1 MEEIYQNPLE
11 KWTRDITSDLVRW
24 KGTISRHWIVL
35 IRFIHTAWQTDKR
48 DMIEEI
54 LLHHPQQS
62 SQNIEEVIIIWNN
75 QFFSHW
81 SQNTYQE
88 LLFWASITHRAEGLS
103 AWVPPLIEKVS
114 VNKKLSCH
122 TGHHDVIRCCTQG
135 WISGFYHVDVTK
147 QAWVRIHPSLETQGK

>member
-1 MEEIYQNPLE
+1 M
-11 KWTRDITSDLVRW
+11 RDHENYINWNCFTEVPSCGRTYFVNYSYLRW
-24 KGTISRHWIVL
+24 NVPFFIHEWRYKIDVWNNFRNIFLRGANLLKVTVEVNERYSFWLGTIKRNNFCHWIVL

-81 SQNTYQE
+81 SQ
-88 LLFWASITHRAEGLS
+88 
-103 AWVPPLIEKVS
+103 
-114 VNKKLSCH
+114 
-122 TGHHDVIRCCTQG
+122 
-135 WISGFYHVDVTK
+135 TK
-147 QAWVRIHPSLETQGK
+147 RKNYRMEACSEC